1 MKRKRRK
8 KKYRKIIWEKPEK
21 MINLKRQLTF
31 LRENTRKILNDQ
43 EIYYDEMQNQMDIA
57 KYYQSSSKPGT
68 DRLELFYQYH
78 ELLSETHKNCVPY
91 FISKDLYLYTWV
103 DLYPDGTVKSIY
115 SGAEKDPEI
124 LIIEDYEI
132 IRQRYE
138 EFQHYLEKVNQNDFE
153 SMKELKA
160 IEWKYRLNTE
170 HIVPQSWFGAIEPMK
185 GDLHHL
191 FICEPECNIA
201 RSNFIYED
209 FNFYQPESPNEPIK
223 NQCGVSNG
231 KGFEPEFGK
240 GAAARAMLYFL
251 IRYPSEIKK
260 AFRRQIDI
268 SLLAKWHQDFPV
280 TLYERH
286 RNQAIYG
293 IQGNRNPFI
302 DFPDLINKINFPVT

>member
-1 MKRKRRK
+1 MVKRRRK
-8 KKYRKIIWEKPEK
+8 KSQRIIWEKPVNR
-21 MINLKRQLTF
+21 INLKRQLTY
-31 LRENTRKILNDQ
+31 LRSNTRKIRNDH
-43 EIYYDEMQNQMDIA
+43 ELYYDDFQNQMEIVT
-57 KYYQSSSKPGT
+57 YYQKIPTYHT
-68 DRLELFYQYH
+68 DANELFNQYH
-78 ELLSETHKNCVPY
+78 ELLSTSHKNCVPY

-115 SGAEKDPEI
+115 SGAEKNPAT

-132 IRQRYE
+132 IRIRYE
-138 EFQHYLEKVNQNDFE
+138 EFQHFLQKVKQNDFE
-153 SMKELKA
+153 SLKELKE

-170 HIVPQSWFGAIEPMK
+170 HIVPQSWFGGIEPMK

-209 FNFYQPESPNEPIK
+209 FSFYQPESPNEPIK
-223 NQCGVSNG
+223 NQCGVTSD

-251 IRYPSEIKK
+251 VRYPREIKNE
-260 AFRRQIDI
+260 FRRKIDI
-268 SLLAKWHQDFPV
+268 SLLAKWNKDFPV

-286 RNQAIYG
+286 RNQAIYA

-302 DFPDLINKINFPVT
+302 DFPDLIKKIKFPHN